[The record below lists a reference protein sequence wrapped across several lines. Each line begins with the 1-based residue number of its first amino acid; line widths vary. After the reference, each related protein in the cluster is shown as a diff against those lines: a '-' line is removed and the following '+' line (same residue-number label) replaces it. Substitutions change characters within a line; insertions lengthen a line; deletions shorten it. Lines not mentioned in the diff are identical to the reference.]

1 VLKDRL
7 EAPKVTWD
15 HAKHLATIDDGN
27 HWMANKAMFNFS
39 VKPMP
44 NIGPPSAGL
53 WKEFAAERV
62 DISAQIPVQSTDMV
76 RHYFAG
82 LERPITLLHTKGNSF
97 QKAKSVP
104 DDLAVEIYRSILDEI
119 GGTLILLDWDNRVPR
134 IAHGRIKHLTDDW
147 KRLGVEELLAAIQ
160 QADLVVGIDSG
171 PLHLCRYTN
180 TPAIGL
186 WFSEHHPAKFSL
198 PREQQVN
205 VVLKKNGL
213 HGNKHTRWFYNI
225 VEEQG
230 EQIRAGIVGRLCR
243 QLLTTPRY
251 LSQEQL
257 GKDVMIQHWIND
269 WTRAG
274 ISTYRTFID
283 RDESFDLML
292 PTSLRIRTA
301 EDRGDWMYSSGRR
314 LAWGR
319 VQYLSSRCLCG
330 GSRWKIGVG
339 GHWGKELRLCQQ
351 MDAHFWQPCGGLLPG
366 LSSLSGM
373 AFRVDG
379 GGVFG
384 AVEIDVLLGEV
395 AGIDGV
401 AAGAEVEV
409 DGDGELRLFDDLL
422 HLGDGRFR
430 GEAAFAGQQA
440 AEEDVDE
447 LLTNPRAGITDGVD
461 DAAPVRVAT
470 MEAALHE
477 Q

>member
-1 VLKDRL
+1 MTTTITYPHGLGDCVYFAHQLPLYKRRGHDIRVVCNPDKRCLFPPECVLKDRL

-180 TPAIGL
+180 TPAIGTMV
-186 WFSEHHPAKFSL
+186 F
-198 PREQQVN
+198 
-205 VVLKKNGL
+205 
-213 HGNKHTRWFYNI
+213 
-225 VEEQG
+225 
-230 EQIRAGIVGRLCR
+230 RA
-243 QLLTTPRY
+243 
-251 LSQEQL
+251 
-257 GKDVMIQHWIND
+257 
-269 WTRAG
+269 
-274 ISTYRTFID
+274 
-283 RDESFDLML
+283 
-292 PTSLRIRTA
+292 
-301 EDRGDWMYSSGRR
+301 
-314 LAWGR
+314 
-319 VQYLSSRCLCG
+319 SSRQ
-330 GSRWKIGVG
+330 V
-339 GHWGKELRLCQQ
+339 
-351 MDAHFWQPCGGLLPG
+351 QP
-366 LSSLSGM
+366 
-373 AFRVDG
+373 AAR
-379 GGVFG
+379 
-384 AVEIDVLLGEV
+384 
-395 AGIDGV
+395 
-401 AAGAEVEV
+401 AAGERRPKKE
-409 DGDGELRLFDDLL
+409 R
-422 HLGDGRFR
+422 
-430 GEAAFAGQQA
+430 
-440 AEEDVDE
+440 
-447 LLTNPRAGITDGVD
+447 TPW
-461 DAAPVRVAT
+461 
-470 MEAALHE
+470 E
-477 Q
+477 QTHTLVLQHC